1 MRFFF
6 ASSRTATTYLTACY
20 KIIVRTIHLNGV
32 FFCKHIN
39 RRIFMF
45 SRNNNQS
52 SSVFS
57 DMMKKQKRYE
67 ALVKALHADIF
78 RYAMWLIK
86 DKAVAEDVV
95 QETFLRAWKS
105 LDSLK
110 DEGAAKSWL
119 ITILRREN
127 ARRFERKQFDLVDID
142 DVSVADPVNFG
153 DVVLEH
159 RELRRI
165 IGNLS
170 EEYREPLMM
179 QILMGFSGDEIAEQL
194 NLNKNTVMTRLFRA
208 RNQIKE
214 ALLGDQTKGEQV
226 NG

>member
-1 MRFFF
+1 
-6 ASSRTATTYLTACY
+6 
-20 KIIVRTIHLNGV
+20 
-32 FFCKHIN
+32 
-39 RRIFMF
+39 
-45 SRNNNQS
+45 
-52 SSVFS
+52 
-57 DMMKKQKRYE
+57 MMKKQKRYE

-86 DKAVAEDVV
+86 DKATAEDVV

-127 ARRFERKQFDLVDID
+127 ARRFERKQLELVDID
-142 DVSVADPVNFG
+142 DISVTDPVNFG
-153 DVVLEH
+153 DVVLEY

-165 IGNLS
+165 IGELS

-214 ALLGDQTKGEQV
+214 ALLGTQTKGEQV

>member
-1 MRFFF
+1 
-6 ASSRTATTYLTACY
+6 
-20 KIIVRTIHLNGV
+20 
-32 FFCKHIN
+32 
-39 RRIFMF
+39 
-45 SRNNNQS
+45 
-52 SSVFS
+52 
-57 DMMKKQKRYE
+57 MMEKQKRYE

-78 RYAMWLIK
+78 RYAMWLIR
-86 DKAVAEDVV
+86 DKSIAEDVV

-110 DEGAAKSWL
+110 DERAAKSWL

-142 DVSVADPVNFG
+142 DVAVADPNDFG

-165 IGNLS
+165 MSNLS

-179 QILMGFSGDEIAEQL
+179 QILMGFTGDEIAELL

-214 ALLGDQTKGEQV
+214 ALLGDKTKGVQI